1 MKRFSPMFAGG
12 AICTIG
18 LVGFAA
24 VERSGRQKT
33 DAVPEIAAPVLAEGS
48 PLKVHSFMTEGQE
61 GALRINFGD
70 LDLLKLADVP
80 AITPECVNAIPDSIT
95 ELAGKIVRL
104 RGFMKQKSVATD
116 IPQFLFVRSTDM
128 CCFSPMGRVDH
139 LAEFDPQIGN
149 DDRLHRTE
157 AIRCCGT
164 ISKSKGSFPSCIIW
178 MTPSSFIKGNL
189 SCTCN
194 APGERGTSVPW
205 WARVNLTLCVQV
217 TQAQQVSATSGYARL
232 KFGVWRR
239 KSKMN
244 RIQNTFLSCFA
255 LVLVALALLAP
266 MPATACPYCEPTL
279 TLTEQF
285 SKADAAILVQWVSAE
300 MPTKEKLGSTT
311 YEIVQV
317 ARAPAKTVEKGKK
330 ITLERYRQGKPG
342 DLAVL
347 FGSLFRS
354 DTIDWSSPLEISA
367 AGFKFL
373 IEAPSF
379 DAPQDVR
386 LAYYLKFLENSDP
399 MIAADAFGEFAN
411 AAYKD
416 VVSIAKQFPHDSLR
430 KWVKSPKTLPT
441 RINLYGLM
449 LGLCGDDED
458 AKLMQAKIVE
468 ETTDFRLGIDGLMGG
483 YLVLTGEKGLE
494 VLEQAKILNKSTK
507 VPFSETYSAMT
518 ALRFM
523 WTYGHG
529 KIPPERLKASMRLLL
544 DRPEISDLVISDL
557 ARWKDWS
564 IQEKLREL
572 YGAEAYDS
580 PSIKRSIVRFMISST
595 KDVPAG
601 GGEAPGKHVAEGA
614 RYLDELR
621 KKDPKIVNEAERY
634 FFLQ

>member
-1 MKRFSPMFAGG
+1 MKR
-12 AICTIG
+12 IQTIS
-18 LVGFAA
+18 L
-24 VERSGRQKT
+24 
-33 DAVPEIAAPVLAEGS
+33 
-48 PLKVHSFMTEGQE
+48 
-61 GALRINFGD
+61 
-70 LDLLKLADVP
+70 
-80 AITPECVNAIPDSIT
+80 
-95 ELAGKIVRL
+95 
-104 RGFMKQKSVATD
+104 
-116 IPQFLFVRSTDM
+116 
-128 CCFSPMGRVDH
+128 CCFS
-139 LAEFDPQIGN
+139 L
-149 DDRLHRTE
+149 
-157 AIRCCGT
+157 
-164 ISKSKGSFPSCIIW
+164 
-178 MTPSSFIKGNL
+178 
-189 SCTCN
+189 
-194 APGERGTSVPW
+194 
-205 WARVNLTLCVQV
+205 
-217 TQAQQVSATSGYARL
+217 
-232 KFGVWRR
+232 
-239 KSKMN
+239 
-244 RIQNTFLSCFA
+244 A
-255 LVLVALALLAP
+255 LVLPALCTSTP
-266 MPATACPYCEPTL
+266 VTACPYCEPSL

-285 SKADAAILVQWVSAE
+285 SKADAAILVHWVSAE
-300 MPTKEKLGSTT
+300 MPSKEKLGSTT

-342 DLAVL
+342 DLSMV
-347 FGSLFRS
+347 FGSRFRS
-354 DTIDWSSPLEISA
+354 DTLDWGSPLDISA

-373 IEAPSF
+373 VEAPTF
-379 DAPQDVR
+379 DSPQSER
-386 LAYYLKFLENSDP
+386 LAYYLKYLENSDA

-416 VVSIAKQFPHDSLR
+416 IVPMAPHFPRDSLR
-430 KWVKSPKTLPT
+430 KWVNDPKTLPT

-449 LGLCGDDED
+449 LGLCGNDED
-458 AKLMQAKIVE
+458 AKMMQTKIVE

-544 DRPEISDLVISDL
+544 DRPELCDLVIADL

-572 YGAEAYDS
+572 YGAEAFDS
-580 PSIKRSIVRFMISST
+580 PSIKRSIVRYMIAST

-614 RYLDELR
+614 RYLEELR
-621 KKDPKIVNEAERY
+621 KKDPKTVNEAERY

>member
-1 MKRFSPMFAGG
+1 MKPTPRNLLACFA
-12 AICTIG
+12 
-18 LVGFAA
+18 
-24 VERSGRQKT
+24 
-33 DAVPEIAAPVLAEGS
+33 
-48 PLKVHSFMTEGQE
+48 
-61 GALRINFGD
+61 
-70 LDLLKLADVP
+70 
-80 AITPECVNAIPDSIT
+80 
-95 ELAGKIVRL
+95 
-104 RGFMKQKSVATD
+104 
-116 IPQFLFVRSTDM
+116 
-128 CCFSPMGRVDH
+128 
-139 LAEFDPQIGN
+139 
-149 DDRLHRTE
+149 
-157 AIRCCGT
+157 
-164 ISKSKGSFPSCIIW
+164 
-178 MTPSSFIKGNL
+178 
-189 SCTCN
+189 
-194 APGERGTSVPW
+194 
-205 WARVNLTLCVQV
+205 
-217 TQAQQVSATSGYARL
+217 
-232 KFGVWRR
+232 
-239 KSKMN
+239 
-244 RIQNTFLSCFA
+244 A
-255 LVLVALALLAP
+255 LVLLALCAP
-266 MPATACPYCEPTL
+266 TPATACPLCGAPTL

-300 MPTKEKLGSTT
+300 MSTKEKLGSTT

-317 ARAPAKTVEKGKK
+317 ARAPAKTLEKGKK

-468 ETTDFRLGIDGLMGG
+468 ETTEFRLGIDGLMGG
-483 YLVLTGEKGLE
+483 FLVLTGEKGLE
-494 VLEQAKILNKSTK
+494 VLEQSKIVNRD

-523 WTYGHG
+523 WTYGNG
-529 KIPPERLKASMRLLL
+529 KIPPERLKSSMHLLL
-544 DRPEISDLVISDL
+544 DRPEVSDLVISDL

-564 IQEKLREL
+564 IQPKLRDL
-572 YGAEAYDS
+572 YGAEEYNI
-580 PSIKRSIVRFMISST
+580 PSIKRAIVRYMISST

-601 GGEAPGKHVAEGA
+601 GGEAPGEHVAEGA
-614 RYLDELR
+614 RYLEELR
-621 KKDPKIVNEAERY
+621 KLDPKTVNEAERY